1 MLSAIVLAGLFFT
14 GCAGLQL
21 SKTRSSQHS
30 SQQVAVLGDS
40 PSSPWRPTQ
49 QHSIPVTM
57 TPQVQQ
63 WVKLFQ
69 GRLKPHFD
77 RWFYRLGQYGPTI
90 QKVLDEEGVP
100 RDLIYLSMIESGF
113 NLKARSHASAVGP
126 WQFIGSTGRMYGLK
140 ADFFVDDRSDL
151 ITATHAAARHLRD
164 LYNTFGDWHLA
175 FAAYNAGPGTVNRAI
190 RGTGSKN
197 YWTHAR
203 SRYLRAE
210 TKNYVPKIL
219 AALHIVKNYH
229 KFGYSD
235 KDFGKPMQYDR
246 VFVPDATDITVIAKS
261 AGAPV
266 SVIQDLNPSLISG
279 ITRPGAKVP
288 VYIPKGR
295 KAMFKARYANI
306 PEDSRVENLYYNVGP
321 RDSLHTIARNYHT
334 TPAKLAHA
342 NGLSTT
348 TRLAPGSALK
358 IPTNK
363 RVLLALAERSGQGRR
378 ATTGNA
384 QYYRVRR
391 GDSLGLIARRNRT
404 SVGQLARL
412 NRINIRSSLRVGQT
426 LKIRNG
432 AVAASGPVY
441 AGLAPAGSPGRRASG
456 VAYIIQQEKVSP
468 TTNTLHAAVPETD
481 SFFYAD
487 VAESPTPPSNSLP
500 INAASA
506 NIANI
511 IAMNNSSDDT
521 ARDIQPG
528 IVHVSDEVENS
539 DLTDIPGATIS
550 LSSPGIRNTPP
561 RYHTVHRGETLGTIA
576 NRYRI
581 GVSQLKFL
589 NKLRSD
595 RIRINQR
602 LLVSQSRQINLAS
615 QKQLVKKSQTANFI
629 LHQIRSGDTLWSL
642 SKRYG
647 VTINDIKNWNQMRG
661 NNLKLN
667 QKVKIQQRGRGRSGV
682 AMTL

>member
-1 MLSAIVLAGLFFT
+1 MLLAIVLAGMVFT
-14 GCAGLQL
+14 GCAGMQL
-21 SKTRSSQHS
+21 SKTRSSQNS
-30 SQQVAVLGDS
+30 RQVAALGDS

-49 QHSIPVTM
+49 KHSIPVTM

-63 WVKLFQ
+63 WVNLFQ

-151 ITATHAAARHLRD
+151 ITASHAAARHLRD
-164 LYNTFGDWHLA
+164 LYNTFGDWYLA

-197 YWTHAR
+197 FWTHAR

-229 KFGYSD
+229 RFGYSD
-235 KDFGKPMQYDR
+235 KDFGKPLQYDR

-261 AGAPV
+261 AGVPV
-266 SVIQDLNPSLISG
+266 DVIQDLNPSLVSG

-295 KAMFKARYANI
+295 KEMFKTRYAGI
-306 PEDSRVENLYYNVGP
+306 PEDRRVENLYYNVGP
-321 RDSLHTIARNYHT
+321 RDSLHTIAKNYHT

-342 NGLSTT
+342 NGLSATA
-348 TRLAPGSALK
+348 RLAPGSAIK

-363 RVLLALAERSGQGRR
+363 RVLLALAERSGQSRGVAGR
-378 ATTGNA
+378 A

-412 NRINIRSSLRVGQT
+412 NRISTRASLRVGQT

-432 AVAASGPVY
+432 AVTSSPVY

-468 TTNTLHAAVPETD
+468 TNTLNAAVPETD

-487 VAESPTPPSNSLP
+487 VAEAPSPDSNSLP
-500 INAASA
+500 INTASA
-506 NIANI
+506 SIANI
-511 IAMNNSSDDT
+511 IAMNNNSDDT
-521 ARDIQPG
+521 ANDIQPG

-539 DLTDIPGATIS
+539 DLTDIPGAAIS
-550 LSSPGIRNTPP
+550 LSSPGVRNVPP
-561 RYHTVHRGETLGTIA
+561 RYHTVHRGETLSTIA

-581 GVSQLKFL
+581 GVSQLKFM

-602 LLVSQSRQINLAS
+602 LLVSQTRQINLAS
-615 QKQLVKKSQTANFI
+615 QKPLIKKPQTASFI
-629 LHQIRSGDTLWSL
+629 LHRIRSGETLWSL

-647 VTINDIKNWNQMRG
+647 VTVNDIKNWNQMRG
-661 NNLKLN
+661 NSLKVN
-667 QKVKIQQRGRGRSGV
+667 QKVKIQQRGRSRSGV
-682 AMTL
+682 ALTL